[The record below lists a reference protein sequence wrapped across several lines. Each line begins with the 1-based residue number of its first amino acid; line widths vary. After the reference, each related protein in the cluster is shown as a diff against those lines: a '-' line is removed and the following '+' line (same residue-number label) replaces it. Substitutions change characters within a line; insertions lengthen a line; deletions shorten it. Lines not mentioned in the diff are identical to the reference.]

1 MCKLRWTKRGALCC
15 TYCIP
20 RFFFYVL
27 NLFCRYQ
34 CRNWWQ
40 EVGGEVFPTKLPA
53 STESGKGG
61 GPQKKVKLVSR
72 TGDLRMNERS
82 MPKQSCF
89 SFLQVERLHS
99 VKLSPDV
106 SPQPQATVRMFW
118 GEKQITAKRFL
129 SLNILRTVPTS
140 DCVHWKQPSERN
152 RTETSECW
160 CLGRIGTG
168 W

>member
-1 MCKLRWTKRGALCC
+1 MQTSLNKAWRIVLYLLYTAFLFLCFKLILPLPMSQLVARSGGGGVSDQAAC
-15 TYCIP
+15 
-20 RFFFYVL
+20 L
-27 NLFCRYQ
+27 NGK
-34 CRNWWQ
+34 WQ
-40 EVGGEVFPTKLPA
+40 G
-53 STESGKGG
+53 GG

-140 DCVHWKQPSERN
+140 DCVH
-152 RTETSECW
+152 
-160 CLGRIGTG
+160 
-168 W
+168 